1 MIKIFGK
8 TKHIHFIGIGGIGM
22 SGIAELLH
30 NQGFNITGS
39 DLSKSSNVERL
50 EKFGIQISIGHN
62 ANNIKKLE
70 LVVYSDAIPE
80 DNCELVEAKKQ
91 NILCYS
97 RAKMVSQIAK
107 LKSSTVAISG
117 THGKTTTTSIIGSM
131 LKDSNLDPTIIV
143 GGVVKSINSNS
154 ALGEGDIFVVEADE
168 YNRSLLELSPTI
180 AVINNIDLEHTD
192 CYKDIDDL
200 KETFL
205 QFANSVPFYGAVS
218 ICKDSDNAASLIND
232 IDDKPIFTYGIY
244 SKDVDFRAED
254 IIQNDGNTTFT
265 LVEKDQKN
273 LVSMQL
279 PGIYNVW
286 NALAAISV
294 ARIMDVPIENIVDS
308 LEKFDGVKR
317 RFDIKNNDES
327 LMVIDDYG
335 HHPVEVQNVIK
346 TIKDN
351 WNRRLVVAFQP
362 HLYSRTEQFFK
373 EFAESLFL
381 ADSVLITEI
390 FASRESNNNSINSQI
405 IIDEMLKLG
414 HKSVSPVTL
423 EDLVDNIESIYK
435 KGDIIL
441 TIGAGNI
448 WRYSDLIKERLL

>member
-1 MIKIFGK
+1 MLASIKN
-8 TKHIHFIGIGGIGM
+8 IHFIGIGGIGM

-50 EKFGIQISIGHN
+50 EKFGIQVSIGHN
-62 ANNIKKLE
+62 SDNINKLD

-80 DNCELVEAKKQ
+80 DNCELVETKKQ
-91 NILCYS
+91 EILCYS
-97 RAKMVSQIAK
+97 RAKMISQIAK
-107 LKSSTVAISG
+107 LKSSTVAIAG
-117 THGKTTTTSIIGSM
+117 THGKTTTTSIVGSI

-154 ALGEGDIFVVEADE
+154 VLGEGDVFVVEADE
-168 YNRSLLELSPTI
+168 YNRSLLELNPTI

-218 ICKDSDNAASLIND
+218 ICKDSENAASLIND

-254 IIQNDGNTTFT
+254 IVQNDGNTTFT
-265 LVEKDQKN
+265 LVEKNQKYP
-273 LVSMQL
+273 VSIKF
-279 PGIYNVW
+279 PGIYNIW

-294 ARIMDVPIENIVDS
+294 ARIMNVPIENIINS

-346 TIKDN
+346 AIKDN
-351 WNRRLVVAFQP
+351 WDRRLVVAFQP

-373 EFAESLFL
+373 EFAESLLL

-390 FASRESNNNSINSQI
+390 FASRELNNDSINSQAI
-405 IIDEMLKLG
+405 VDEMLKLG
-414 HKSVSPVTL
+414 HQFVTPTTL
-423 EDLVDNIESIYK
+423 ENLVDDVESIYK

-448 WRYSDLIKERLL
+448 WRYSDLIKERLA

>member
-1 MIKIFGK
+1 MLASIKN
-8 TKHIHFIGIGGIGM
+8 IHFIGIGGIGM

-279 PGIYNVW
+279 PGTYNVW

>member
-1 MIKIFGK
+1 MLASIKN
-8 TKHIHFIGIGGIGM
+8 IHFIGIGGIGM

-30 NQGFNITGS
+30 NQGFHITGS

-50 EKFGIQISIGHN
+50 EELGIQISIGHN
-62 ANNIKKLE
+62 SDNINELE
-70 LVVYSDAIPE
+70 LVVYSDAIPK
-80 DNCELVEAKKQ
+80 DNCELLEAKKQ

-117 THGKTTTTSIIGSM
+117 THGKTTTTSIIGSI
-131 LKDSNLDPTIIV
+131 LKDSDLDPTIIV

-154 ALGEGDIFVVEADE
+154 ALGEGDVFVVEADE
-168 YNRSLLELSPTI
+168 YNRSLLELNPTI
-180 AVINNIDLEHTD
+180 AVINNIDLEHID

-218 ICKDSDNAASLIND
+218 ICKDSENAASLIND
-232 IDDKPIFTYGIY
+232 IDSKPIFTYGIY

-254 IIQNDGNTTFT
+254 IVQNDGNTTFT

-273 LVSMQL
+273 LVSMKM

-294 ARIMDVPIENIVDS
+294 ARIMNIPIENVIDS

-327 LMVIDDYG
+327 LMIIDDYG
-335 HHPVEVQNVIK
+335 HHPVEVKNVIK
-346 TIKDN
+346 AIKDN
-351 WNRRLVVAFQP
+351 WNRRLIVAFQP

-373 EFAESLFL
+373 EFSESLL
-381 ADSVLITEI
+381 IADSVLITEI
-390 FASRESNNNSINSQI
+390 FASRELNNDSVNSQI
-405 IIDEMLKLG
+405 IVDEMLELG
-414 HKSVSPVTL
+414 HKSVSPTTL
-423 EDLVDNIESIYK
+423 ENLVDDVESIYK

>member
-1 MIKIFGK
+1 MLASIKN
-8 TKHIHFIGIGGIGM
+8 IHFIGIGGIGM

-30 NQGFNITGS
+30 NQGFHITGS

-50 EKFGIQISIGHN
+50 EELGIQVSIGHN
-62 ANNIKKLE
+62 SDNINELE
-70 LVVYSDAIPE
+70 LVVYSDAIPKE
-80 DNCELVEAKKQ
+80 NCELLEAKKK

-97 RAKMVSQIAK
+97 RAKMISQIAK

-117 THGKTTTTSIIGSM
+117 THGKTTTTSIIGSI
-131 LKDSNLDPTIIV
+131 LKDSDLDPTIIV

-154 ALGEGDIFVVEADE
+154 ALGEGDVFVVEADE
-168 YNRSLLELSPTI
+168 YNRSLLELNPTI

-218 ICKDSDNAASLIND
+218 ICKDSENAASLIND

-254 IIQNDGNTTFT
+254 IVQNDGNTTFT
-265 LVEKDQKN
+265 LVEKNQKYP
-273 LVSMQL
+273 VSIKF
-279 PGIYNVW
+279 PGIYNIW

-294 ARIMDVPIENIVDS
+294 ARIMNVPIENIINS

-346 TIKDN
+346 AIKDN
-351 WNRRLVVAFQP
+351 WDRRLVVAFQP

-373 EFAESLFL
+373 EFAESLLL

-390 FASRESNNNSINSQI
+390 FASRELNNDSINSQAI
-405 IIDEMLKLG
+405 VDEMLKLG
-414 HKSVSPVTL
+414 HQFVTPTTL
-423 EDLVDNIESIYK
+423 ENLVDDVESIYK

-448 WRYSDLIKERLL
+448 WRYSDLIKERLV

>member
-1 MIKIFGK
+1 
-8 TKHIHFIGIGGIGM
+8 M

-279 PGIYNVW
+279 PGTYNVW

>member
-1 MIKIFGK
+1 MLASIKN
-8 TKHIHFIGIGGIGM
+8 IHFIGIGGIGM

-50 EKFGIQISIGHN
+50 EKFGIQVSIGHN
-62 ANNIKKLE
+62 SDNINKLD

-80 DNCELVEAKKQ
+80 DNCELVETKKQ
-91 NILCYS
+91 EILCYS
-97 RAKMVSQIAK
+97 RAKMISQIAK
-107 LKSSTVAISG
+107 LKSSTVAIAG
-117 THGKTTTTSIIGSM
+117 THGKTTTTSIVGSI

-154 ALGEGDIFVVEADE
+154 ALGEGDVFVVEADE
-168 YNRSLLELSPTI
+168 YNRSLLELNPTI

-218 ICKDSDNAASLIND
+218 ICKDSENAASLIND

-254 IIQNDGNTTFT
+254 IVQNDGNTTFT
-265 LVEKDQKN
+265 LVEKNQKYP
-273 LVSMQL
+273 VSIKF
-279 PGIYNVW
+279 PGIYNIW

-294 ARIMDVPIENIVDS
+294 ARIMNVPIENIINS

-346 TIKDN
+346 AIM
-351 WNRRLVVAFQP
+351 A
-362 HLYSRTEQFFK
+362 
-373 EFAESLFL
+373 A
-381 ADSVLITEI
+381 
-390 FASRESNNNSINSQI
+390 
-405 IIDEMLKLG
+405 
-414 HKSVSPVTL
+414 
-423 EDLVDNIESIYK
+423 
-435 KGDIIL
+435 
-441 TIGAGNI
+441 
-448 WRYSDLIKERLL
+448 

>member
-1 MIKIFGK
+1 MLASIKN
-8 TKHIHFIGIGGIGM
+8 IHFIGIGGIGM

-218 ICKDSDNAASLIND
+218 ICKDSDHAASLIND

-279 PGIYNVW
+279 PGTYNVW

-351 WNRRLVVAFQP
+351 WNRRLVVVFQP

>member
-1 MIKIFGK
+1 MLASIKN
-8 TKHIHFIGIGGIGM
+8 IHFIGIGGIGM

-39 DLSKSSNVERL
+39 DFSKSSNVERL
-50 EKFGIQISIGHN
+50 EKFGIQVSIGHN
-62 ANNIKKLE
+62 SDNINKLD

-80 DNCELVEAKKQ
+80 DNCELVETKKQ
-91 NILCYS
+91 EILCYS
-97 RAKMVSQIAK
+97 RAKMISQIAK
-107 LKSSTVAISG
+107 LKSSTVAIAG
-117 THGKTTTTSIIGSM
+117 THGKTTTTSIVGSI

-154 ALGEGDIFVVEADE
+154 VLGEGDVFVVEADE
-168 YNRSLLELSPTI
+168 YNRSLLELNPTI

-218 ICKDSDNAASLIND
+218 ICKDSENAASLIND

-254 IIQNDGNTTFT
+254 IVQNDGNTTFT
-265 LVEKDQKN
+265 LVEKNQKYP
-273 LVSMQL
+273 VSIKF
-279 PGIYNVW
+279 PGIYNIW

-294 ARIMDVPIENIVDS
+294 ARIMNVPIENIINS

-346 TIKDN
+346 AIKDN
-351 WNRRLVVAFQP
+351 WDRRLVVAFQP

-373 EFAESLFL
+373 EFAESLLL

-390 FASRESNNNSINSQI
+390 FASRELNNDSINSQAI
-405 IIDEMLKLG
+405 VDEMLKLG
-414 HKSVSPVTL
+414 HQFVTPTTL
-423 EDLVDNIESIYK
+423 ENLVDDVESIYK

-448 WRYSDLIKERLL
+448 WRYSDLIKERLV

>member
-1 MIKIFGK
+1 MLASIKN
-8 TKHIHFIGIGGIGM
+8 IHFIGIGGIGM

-50 EKFGIQISIGHN
+50 EKFGIQVSIGHN
-62 ANNIKKLE
+62 SDNINKLD

-80 DNCELVEAKKQ
+80 DNCELVETKKQ
-91 NILCYS
+91 EILCYS
-97 RAKMVSQIAK
+97 RAKMISQIAK
-107 LKSSTVAISG
+107 LKSSTVAIAG
-117 THGKTTTTSIIGSM
+117 THGKTTTTSIVGSI

-154 ALGEGDIFVVEADE
+154 VLGEGDVFVVEADE
-168 YNRSLLELSPTI
+168 YNRSLLELNPTI

-218 ICKDSDNAASLIND
+218 ICKDSENAASLIND

-254 IIQNDGNTTFT
+254 IVQNDGNTTFT
-265 LVEKDQKN
+265 LVEKNQKHP
-273 LVSMQL
+273 VSIKF
-279 PGIYNVW
+279 PGIYNIW

-294 ARIMDVPIENIVDS
+294 ARIMNVPIENIINS

-346 TIKDN
+346 AIKDN
-351 WNRRLVVAFQP
+351 WDRRLVVAFQP

-373 EFAESLFL
+373 EFAESLLL

-390 FASRESNNNSINSQI
+390 FASRELNNDSINSQAI
-405 IIDEMLKLG
+405 VDEMLKLG
-414 HKSVSPVTL
+414 HQFVTPTTL
-423 EDLVDNIESIYK
+423 ENLVDDVESIYK

-448 WRYSDLIKERLL
+448 WRYSDLIKERLV

>member
-1 MIKIFGK
+1 MLASIKN
-8 TKHIHFIGIGGIGM
+8 IHFIGIGGIGM

-200 KETFL
+200 KKTFL

>member
-1 MIKIFGK
+1 MLISAKN
-8 TKHIHFIGIGGIGM
+8 IHFIGIGGIGM

-30 NQGFNITGS
+30 NQEFNITGS

-50 EKFGIQISIGHN
+50 EKLGIQISIGHS
-62 ANNIKKLE
+62 AENINELD
-70 LVVYSDAIPE
+70 LVVYSDAIPK
-80 DNCELVEAKKQ
+80 DNCELIETKKQ

-97 RAKMVSQIAK
+97 RAKMISQIAK

-131 LKDSNLDPTIIV
+131 LKDSDLDPTIAV

-154 ALGEGDIFVVEADE
+154 VLGEGDVFVVEADE
-168 YNRSLLELSPTI
+168 YNRSFLELNPTI

-218 ICKDSDNAASLIND
+218 ICKDSENAASLIND
-232 IDDKPIFTYGIY
+232 IDKPIFTYGIH

-254 IIQNDGNTTFT
+254 IVQNNGNTTFT
-265 LVEKDQKN
+265 LVEKNQKHPI
-273 LVSMQL
+273 SMKL
-279 PGIYNVW
+279 PGVYNVW

-294 ARIMDVPIENIVDS
+294 ARIMNVSINKIINS

-317 RFDIKNNDES
+317 RFDIINNDES
-327 LMVIDDYG
+327 LMVVDDYG
-335 HHPVEVQNVIK
+335 HHPVEVESVIK
-346 TIKDN
+346 AIKDN

-373 EFAESLFL
+373 EFSESLLL

-390 FASRESNNNSINSQI
+390 FASRELDNNSINSQMI
-405 IIDEMLKLG
+405 VDEMLRLG
-414 HKSVSPVTL
+414 HKSVVSTTL
-423 EDLVDNIESIYK
+423 ENLVDDVESVYK

-448 WRYSDLIKERLL
+448 WRYSDLIKERLI

>member
-1 MIKIFGK
+1 MLASIKN
-8 TKHIHFIGIGGIGM
+8 IHFIGIGGIGM

-218 ICKDSDNAASLIND
+218 ICKDSDHAASLIND

-351 WNRRLVVAFQP
+351 WNRRLVVVFQP

>member
-1 MIKIFGK
+1 MLASIKN
-8 TKHIHFIGIGGIGM
+8 IHFIGIGGIGM

-50 EKFGIQISIGHN
+50 EKFGIQVSIGHN
-62 ANNIKKLE
+62 SDNINKLD

-80 DNCELVEAKKQ
+80 DNCELVETKKQ
-91 NILCYS
+91 EILCYS
-97 RAKMVSQIAK
+97 RAKMISQIAK
-107 LKSSTVAISG
+107 LKSSTVAIAG
-117 THGKTTTTSIIGSM
+117 THGKTTTTSIVGSI

-154 ALGEGDIFVVEADE
+154 VLGEGDVFVVEADE
-168 YNRSLLELSPTI
+168 YNRSLLELNPTI

-218 ICKDSDNAASLIND
+218 ICKDSENAASLIND

-254 IIQNDGNTTFT
+254 IVQNDGNTTFT
-265 LVEKDQKN
+265 LVEKNQKYP
-273 LVSMQL
+273 VSIKF
-279 PGIYNVW
+279 PGIYNIW

-294 ARIMDVPIENIVDS
+294 ARIMNVPIENIINS

-346 TIKDN
+346 AIKDN
-351 WNRRLVVAFQP
+351 WDRRLVVAFQP

-373 EFAESLFL
+373 EFAESLLL

-390 FASRESNNNSINSQI
+390 FASRELNNDSINSQAI
-405 IIDEMLKLG
+405 VDEMLKLG
-414 HKSVSPVTL
+414 HQFVTPTTL
-423 EDLVDNIESIYK
+423 ENLVDDVESIYK

-448 WRYSDLIKERLL
+448 WRYSDLIKERLV